1 MEQPDALPLV
11 FMAHFQQARLEE
23 VEMLVKYTDGPELR
37 SVAENYCNPKV
48 RAEIERLEA
57 QHVELQAKYY
67 GRLRELVGEE
77 RWDAYARQLELWEN
91 QDEITR
97 YNACKAELEY
107 LKAMTADLKAQ
118 NKRISD
124 KIELEKQKL
133 LARKK

>member
-37 SVAENYCNPKV
+37 SVADAYCDPRVK
-48 RAEIERLEA
+48 AEIERLEA
-57 QHVELQAKYY
+57 QYVELQARYY
-67 GRLRELVGEE
+67 GRLVGEG
-77 RWDAYARQLELWEN
+77 RWDAYARQLEIWEN

-97 YNACKAELEY
+97 YNACKAELEF
-107 LKAMTADLKAQ
+107 LKTMTADLRAQ

-133 LARKK
+133 LARRK